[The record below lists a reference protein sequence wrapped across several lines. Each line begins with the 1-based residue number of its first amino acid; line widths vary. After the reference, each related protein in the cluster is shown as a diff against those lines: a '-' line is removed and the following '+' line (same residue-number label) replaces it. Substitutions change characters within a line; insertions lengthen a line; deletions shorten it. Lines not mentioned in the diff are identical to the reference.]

1 MLAKSGNDT
10 FALCLYA
17 DEQDSSH
24 HINDAATIGRVGVGN
39 VVDYWIEQASPNGTV
54 FFSYALP
61 GYQSCSML
69 HIASR
74 SNINVPGL
82 FVFLL
87 EHGTEPYFGTNCSNV
102 YHEITLYELQCQC
115 VKREMSVWFQ
125 WAMSMEVVE
134 WRCVWI
140 ESGG

>member
-17 DEQDSSH
+17 DEQVASH
-24 HINDAATIGRVGVGN
+24 HKNVAAEVGYVGVRN
-39 VVDYWIEQASPNGTV
+39 MVKFSIDQTSPIETV
-54 FFSYALP
+54 LYTLP
-61 GYQSCSML
+61 GSQSCSML
-69 HIASR
+69 HITSR
-74 SNINVPGL
+74 SNINVPGV

-87 EHGTEPYFGTNCSNV
+87 EHGIEPYFGTDIRNV
-102 YHEITLYELQCQC
+102 DHEFQITLHELQCQR